1 MAISLLDFML
11 ASVDGA
17 VTAAAPRTSD
27 ADVLGNKF
35 WVKGY
40 GKFASLSP
48 VSGFT

>member
-35 WVKGY
+35 LVKGY